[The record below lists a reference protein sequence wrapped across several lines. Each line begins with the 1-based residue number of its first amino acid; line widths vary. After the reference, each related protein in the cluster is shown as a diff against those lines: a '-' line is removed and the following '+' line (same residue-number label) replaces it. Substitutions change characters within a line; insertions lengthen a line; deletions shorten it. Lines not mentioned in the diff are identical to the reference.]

1 MTDDQRFAA
10 GRVRIGVGALVVGVL
25 AAIAV
30 TIAIGILRGGE
41 AESEDVALP
50 TATETVDEAAGVY
63 VHVSGAVREPG
74 LYRVPPG
81 SRVLD
86 AIAAAG
92 GFADDADQAAVNL
105 ARPVSDGEQL
115 HLPTPAEAEKAGGA
129 AVDGGA
135 VDVNRADASA
145 LETLPGIG
153 PALAARIVAWREE
166 HGPFGSVDDL
176 LAVAGIGDKV
186 LAGLRDLVRV

>member
-1 MTDDQRFAA
+1 M
-10 GRVRIGVGALVVGVL
+10 GALVVGVL

-41 AESEDVALP
+41 AGSEDVALP

>member
-50 TATETVDEAAGVY
+50 TATVDEAAGVY